1 MTKAK
6 AKQELQTTTK
16 PASLTTLQPDV
27 LGRDLVQ
34 VRTIKDALQVAD
46 TNRDKY
52 PSLAVLRRHYGNAKI
67 EAVIKLHLIDLCE
80 NVNLKRPLR
89 DAQVD
94 NIAREIVAEYYSL
107 TIADVHVIFR
117 KAKTG
122 EYGEFYE
129 SLDMPKVMSWFRD
142 YFADRCT
149 LAAQENENTRVYDKG
164 GNMTPERIRKHFQQL
179 EKQFKRVAK

>member
-1 MTKAK
+1 M
-6 AKQELQTTTK
+6 
-16 PASLTTLQPDV
+16 SLTTLQPDV

-34 VRTIKDALQVAD
+34 VRTINDALAIVEN
-46 TNRDKY
+46 NRDKY
-52 PSLAVLRRHYGNAKI
+52 PSLAVLRRDYGNAKI
-67 EAVIKLHLIDLCE
+67 EAIIKLHLIDLCE

-107 TIADVHVIFR
+107 TVADIHVIFR

-129 SLDMPKVMSWFRD
+129 SLDMPKVMGWFRE
-142 YFADRCT
+142 YFADRCVT
-149 LAAQENENTRVYDKG
+149 GASMSVSSQFQDKG
-164 GNMTPERIRKHFQQL
+164 GNMTPERMTKHFDKL
-179 EKQFKRVAK
+179 EKQFKKGNK